1 MKNSK
6 VKLILLSFINIICI
20 LLILRFMK
28 QDYIKVI
35 KDFSVIANTL
45 KDVPMCKSDK
55 RTDIMVLFE
64 QNKLT
69 HINKNIN
76 VKTVTVSLISKINKN
91 ENSNYVVKNEHNIQ
105 KEIMEIME
113 ECELK
118 LQSIN
123 FNTHSNSIQQEYEKY
138 NNEAITI
145 IENCF
150 VNIFTAAKEYR
161 NSTSFGI
168 FAIRNKYEVERIIDN
183 AQLSGEAYKYTNI
196 YIELCHWFCEGLKDF
211 NVIE

>member
-105 KEIMEIME
+105 KEIMKIME

-150 VNIFTAAKEYR
+150 VNIFTAANEYR

-168 FAIRNKYEVERIIDN
+168 FAIRKKYEIERIIDN